1 MHIDLDSY
9 ERTLREQWQQNEKD
23 LVAFASSLEADG
35 MPDRTIR
42 HHLRNVGCF
51 LNEYLL
57 HEDDNSTEMGCYLV
71 DDYME
76 TYVIQQCSWATPR
89 AIEHN
94 GASLVCFYR
103 FMRDTHHV
111 DEDAFDELRATIDAQ
126 LPLWKDECRK
136 IGGTSAESG
145 SDAGHG
151 RGLLASIHE
160 AVSNSL
166 GGVRGAVPAASSAGE
181 VSPKVGEVAPG
192 AGEVAPKAGEVAP
205 EVGESNTPATREEAV
220 DALTLALI
228 RLASAEDTTGG
239 YTCDDAI
246 GAALERLRAWGLVS
260 EDAGGLSTLT
270 PQGVTLADATL
281 ARLGFEGLA

>member
-23 LVAFASSLEADG
+23 LAAFASSLEADG

-94 GASLVCFYR
+94 GASLVRFYR

-111 DEDAFDELRATIDAQ
+111 DEDAFDELQATIDAQ

-136 IGGTSAESG
+136 IGGASAESG

-151 RGLLASIHE
+151 GGLLASIHE
-160 AVSNSL
+160 AVSNSI
-166 GGVRGAVPAASSAGE
+166 GGVRGAASAASTAGE
-181 VSPKVGEVAPG
+181 VS
-192 AGEVAPKAGEVAP
+192 PKAGEVAP
-205 EVGESNTPATREEAV
+205 EVGESNTPAMREEAV

-246 GAALERLRAWGLVS
+246 GAALGRLRAWGLVS